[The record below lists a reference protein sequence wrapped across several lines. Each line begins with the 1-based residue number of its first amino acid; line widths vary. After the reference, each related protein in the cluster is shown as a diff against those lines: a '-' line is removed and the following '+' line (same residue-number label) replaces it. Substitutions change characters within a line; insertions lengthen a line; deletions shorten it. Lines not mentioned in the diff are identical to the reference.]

1 MDTLLRGAVLSYNR
15 QEIVRP
21 NLNDDPGAPG
31 ARVIVRP
38 NGTRI
43 PCAGGASDNS
53 RWEAR
58 RSRARPP
65 DGQRGRNIRPG
76 GAAEPTR
83 DKILLRPCRGGSVFG
98 GRSFTGGC
106 ARLRLASHRLFSVAP
121 SGAGEHHDNLVQL
134 PARKCPAREDGP
146 SPESVVPGHSLP
158 GSCTKIVRC
167 FYVEIEVS
175 R

>member
-1 MDTLLRGAVLSYNR
+1 M
-15 QEIVRP
+15 IP
-21 NLNDDPGAPG
+21 APE

-38 NGTRI
+38 NGTMIPCAGGRDTNGTRI

-65 DGQRGRNIRPG
+65 DGNREERNIRPG
-76 GAAEPTR
+76 GAAEPTG
-83 DKILLRPCRGGSVFG
+83 DKILLRPCRGGSLLG

-106 ARLRLASHRLFSVAP
+106 ARLRLASHRLLSVAP

-134 PARKCPAREDGP
+134 PARKCPATEDGP
-146 SPESVVPGHSLP
+146 SPERVVPGHSLA
-158 GSCTKIVRC
+158 GSCTKR
-167 FYVEIEVS
+167 S
-175 R
+175 ARRG

>member
-1 MDTLLRGAVLSYNR
+1 MDTLLRGVVLSYNR

-21 NLNDDPGAPG
+21 NLNDDPGAGG
-31 ARVIVRP
+31 AGDRETQQNEAPAPEAHRTI
-38 NGTRI
+38 
-43 PCAGGASDNS
+43 AGGK
-53 RWEAR
+53 RGEAE
-58 RSRARPP
+58 RAHRM
-65 DGQRGRNIRPG
+65 GREERNIRPG

-106 ARLRLASHRLFSVAP
+106 ARLRLASHRLLSVAP

-146 SPESVVPGHSLP
+146 SPKSVVTGHSLP
-158 GSCTKIVRC
+158 GDS
-167 FYVEIEVS
+167 S

>member
-15 QEIVRP
+15 QEIVR
-21 NLNDDPGAPG
+21 L
-31 ARVIVRP
+31 

-58 RSRARPP
+58 RSRGAPTGWAERKETSAPERRQSLP
-65 DGQRGRNIRPG
+65 EPKSSSAPG
-76 GAAEPTR
+76 
-83 DKILLRPCRGGSVFG
+83 RGGSLLG

-146 SPESVVPGHSLP
+146 SPQSVVPGHSLP
-158 GSCTKIVRC
+158 GSCT
-167 FYVEIEVS
+167 
-175 R
+175 

>member
-21 NLNDDPGAPG
+21 NLNDDPGAGG
-31 ARVIVRP
+31 AGDRETQRNDDPLRRRDIR
-38 NGTRI
+38 TI
-43 PCAGGASDNS
+43 AGGK
-53 RWEAR
+53 RGEAERAHRMR
-58 RSRARPP
+58 REE
-65 DGQRGRNIRPG
+65 RNIRPG

-83 DKILLRPCRGGSVFG
+83 DKILLRPCRGGSLLG

-106 ARLRLASHRLFSVAP
+106 ARLRLASHRLLSVAP

-146 SPESVVPGHSLP
+146 SPQSVVPGHSLP
-158 GSCTKIVRC
+158 GSCTKRGRRTVGLT
-167 FYVEIEVS
+167 FFA
-175 R
+175 

>member
-21 NLNDDPGAPG
+21 N
-31 ARVIVRP
+31 
-38 NGTRI
+38 GTRI
-43 PCAGGASDNS
+43 HCAGGASDNS

-65 DGQRGRNIRPG
+65 DAQRGKKHPPRRG
-76 GAAEPTR
+76 GRAYQRQNPPP
-83 DKILLRPCRGGSVFG
+83 PCRGGSLLG

-106 ARLRLASHRLFSVAP
+106 ARLRLASHRLLSVAP
-121 SGAGEHHDNLVQL
+121 SGAGEHRDNLVQL

-146 SPESVVPGHSLP
+146 SPQSVVPGHSLP
-158 GSCTKIVRC
+158 GSCTKSQAEPPTS
-167 FYVEIEVS
+167 YDL
-175 R
+175 